1 MENNNEF
8 EEMRQQINLLKG
20 KLDDQQIV
28 NDNIIRRVIQ
38 EKVDTI
44 HKVGWR
50 VVLFGI
56 LEIPLVLWVF
66 RELCGFSWMFCAITA
81 LYVLVT
87 VIFQVCLNMSLQR
100 QIRPNDNLL
109 AVGNQLVS
117 LKKRNVKQLY
127 FSLPFSVLW
136 TGLLIWEA
144 YKNQTFPMDFDTFVF
159 IVIFGV
165 VLGLVIG
172 LTVFFKRYNAMKDAI
187 SQIEMFLPKKSQ
199 IWQEKLNNA
208 IDSIDEY
215 AAD

>member
-20 KLDDQQIV
+20 KLSDQQIV
-28 NDNIIRRVIQ
+28 NDNIICRVIQ

-66 RELCGFSWMFCAITA
+66 RELCGFSWIFCAITA

-100 QIRPNDNLL
+100 QIRPNDSLL
-109 AVGNQLVS
+109 AGGNQLVS

-144 YKNQTFPMDFDTFVF
+144 YKNQTFSMDFETFVF

-172 LTVFFKRYNAMKDAI
+172 LTLFFKRYIAMKDAI
-187 SQIEMFLPKKSQ
+187 GQIEMFLPKKSQ

-215 AAD
+215 AVD